1 MSTLQGKRILI
12 AGASPGGMGGALA
25 ALLVEAGAKVVA
37 GDLNAAGL
45 GALSSRLAGGP
56 GAFSTVPFDIA
67 KDEEVAVLVE
77 TTTQVLGGLDGLAV
91 TVADLSKATMG
102 NDRTLFDTDPAIWE
116 RTLRVNLI
124 GVAQLMRAAIP
135 HIARAGGGSVAVVSS
150 DASHLG
156 MDYMPAYSA
165 SKAGLQA
172 LVRHTARICGKDKV
186 RCNGLCPGLVMT
198 EGGKV
203 NMPKEALEGPPG
215 SLFGRN
221 GEPEDIARVL
231 AFLLSDE
238 SAWITGQTISANGG
252 AAMRD

>member
-1 MSTLQGKRILI
+1 MSSLQGKRILI

-25 ALLVEAGAKVVA
+25 ALLVDAGAKIVA
-37 GDLNAAGL
+37 GDLNVAGL
-45 GALSSRLAGGP
+45 DILASRLSAGP
-56 GAFSTVPFDIA
+56 GEFSTVPFDMA
-67 KDEEVAVLVE
+67 KDQEVAALVDQAVR
-77 TTTQVLGGLDGLAV
+77 TLGRLDGLAV
-91 TVADLSKATMG
+91 TVADLSKATIG
-102 NDRTLFDTDPAIWE
+102 KDRTLFDTDPAIWE

-124 GVAQLMRAAIP
+124 GVAQLMRLAIP

-172 LVRHTARICGKDKV
+172 LVRHTARVCGKDKV

-198 EGGKV
+198 EGGMV
-203 NMPKEALEGPPG
+203 NMPAEALEGPPG

-252 AAMRD
+252 SAMRD

>member
-1 MSTLQGKRILI
+1 MPSMQGKRILI

-25 ALLVEAGAKVVA
+25 ALLVADGAKVVA

-45 GALSSRLAGGP
+45 DVLASRLGGGP
-56 GAFSTVPFDIA
+56 GAFSTVAFDLA
-67 KDEEVAVLVE
+67 KDEEVAALVD
-77 TTTQVLGGLDGLAV
+77 QAVRILGGLDGLAV

-135 HIARAGGGSVAVVSS
+135 HIAQAGGGSVAVVSS

-172 LVRHTARICGKDKV
+172 LVRHTARVCGKDEV

-198 EGGKV
+198 EGGMV
-203 NMPKEALEGPPG
+203 NMPKEALEGPAG

-231 AFLLSDE
+231 AFLLSDD

-252 AAMRD
+252 SAMRD